1 MSTTP
6 EKAAAATTTSPKSSP
21 SKKEVDA
28 ATQAMN
34 HFAQGKRHLLVNDIN
49 SAVNSLQEACRMLAE
64 QHGETAPEC
73 GDAYFYYGRALLEMA
88 RVESG
93 VLGNALDGVPEG
105 EDMDSSQVENPDKLP
120 EEEKEKIGEQVGEA
134 LEENFKTLEK
144 PSPSKADK
152 VNGHAKDEAVNGKSD
167 EPMEDSEKSDKTSAK
182 KDKEDVS
189 TKDAES
195 EKKEGSTDDESQD
208 GESQDD
214 DGEEGDEEGEEDG
227 AEGDEKEG
235 AEGEEE
241 KEGEGEKT
249 EEEDEDVSNLQLAWE
264 MLELAKVIYQR
275 QEEGNKAMSL
285 KSAQVFLRLGE
296 VGLESENYPQSIED
310 FQSCLKIQE
319 THMEADDRCLA
330 ESHYQ
335 LGVAHSFSD
344 DFDKSIESFTKAT
357 KIIEARIANLE
368 KRKKEKEGWTEEQKK
383 ADAKTREDPFYNED
397 KEVEELNTL
406 LPEIKEKIVDMEEMK
421 QDSKD
426 KINKVKK
433 ELGMASAIAG
443 GSSAEGST
451 TNAFGFSS
459 SSTSSSDIK
468 PIATMMIKKKRK
480 PEDDAEGDDAAK
492 KTKAENGEAK
502 PSTNGAES
510 NGKAENGTKNGHSS
524 PDKMDTDKTIKSNAS
539 TEELKKKA
547 AEDMKEKTKE
557 LKEQS
562 A

>member
-1 MSTTP
+1 
-6 EKAAAATTTSPKSSP
+6 
-21 SKKEVDA
+21 
-28 ATQAMN
+28 
-34 HFAQGKRHLLVNDIN
+34 
-49 SAVNSLQEACRMLAE
+49 MLAE

-73 GDAYFYYGRALLEMA
+73 ADAYFYYGRALLEMA

-105 EDMDSSQVENPDKLP
+105 EDMDSSQVENPDKLA
-120 EEEKEKIGEQVGEA
+120 EDEKEKIGEQVGEA
-134 LEENFKTLEK
+134 LEENFKNLEK
-144 PSPSKADK
+144 KSSPSKAEK
-152 VNGHAKDEAVNGKSD
+152 VNGHANDEKVNGKSD
-167 EPMEDSEKSDKTSAK
+167 EPMEDADKSDKASADSDK
-182 KDKEDVS
+182 KDEE
-189 TKDAES
+189 TKDKDS
-195 EKKEGSTDDESQD
+195 EKKEGSTTDDESQD

-214 DGEEGDEEGEEDG
+214 ESQEGEDGEEEGDEDG
-227 AEGDEKEG
+227 AEGEEKEG
-235 AEGEEE
+235 EE

-285 KSAQVFLRLGE
+285 KAAQVFLKLGE

-357 KIIEARIANLE
+357 KIIESRIANLE

-383 ADAKTREDPFYNED
+383 NDPKTKEDPFYTED
-397 KEVEELNTL
+397 KEIEELNTL

-443 GSSAEGST
+443 GSSAEGGS
-451 TNAFGFSS
+451 TNAFGFGSS
-459 SSTSSSDIK
+459 SSSASDAK
-468 PIATMMIKKKRK
+468 PISTMMIKKKRK
-480 PEDDAEGDDAAK
+480 PEDEAEGDDAAK
-492 KTKAENGEAK
+492 KIKAANGEAK
-502 PSTNGAES
+502 PSENGAES
-510 NGKAENGTKNGHSS
+510 NGKAENGVNGHSS
-524 PDKMDTDKTIKSNAS
+524 PEKMDTDKVKSDAS

-547 AEDMKEKTKE
+547 AADMETKTKE

>member
-105 EDMDSSQVENPDKLP
+105 EDMDSSQVENPDKLA
-120 EEEKEKIGEQVGEA
+120 EDEKEKIGEQVGEA
-134 LEENFKTLEK
+134 LEENFKTCEK
-144 PSPSKADK
+144 SSPSDEK
-152 VNGHAKDEAVNGKSD
+152 VNGHAKENGKSD
-167 EPMEDSEKSDKTSAK
+167 EPMEDNDKSDKASSD
-182 KDKEDVS
+182 KDN
-189 TKDAES
+189 KDS
-195 EKKEGSTDDESQD
+195 DKDTDSKKKEGSTDDESQD

-214 DGEEGDEEGEEDG
+214 AEDGEEEGDEDAAEGE
-227 AEGDEKEG
+227 EKEG

-285 KSAQVFLRLGE
+285 KAAQVFLKLGE

-319 THMEADDRCLA
+319 THMEVDDRCLA

-344 DFDKSIESFTKAT
+344 DFDKSIDSFTKAT
-357 KIIEARIANLE
+357 KIIEDRIANLE

-383 ADAKTREDPFYNED
+383 NDAKLKEDPFYTED
-397 KEVEELNTL
+397 TEIKELNTL

-451 TNAFGFSS
+451 NAFGFGSS
-459 SSTSSSDIK
+459 SSSASDAK

-480 PEDDAEGDDAAK
+480 PEDEAEGDAAK
-492 KTKAENGEAK
+492 KTKADNGEAK
-502 PSTNGAES
+502 PSENGAES
-510 NGKAENGTKNGHSS
+510 NGKAENGVKNGHSS
-524 PDKMDTDKTIKSNAS
+524 PEKMDTDKTIKSDAS
-539 TEELKKKA
+539 TDELKKKA
-547 AEDMKEKTKE
+547 AADMETKTKE

>member
-21 SKKEVDA
+21 TKKEVDA

-120 EEEKEKIGEQVGEA
+120 AEEKEKIGEQVGEA

-144 PSPSKADK
+144 SSPSKAEK
-152 VNGHAKDEAVNGKSD
+152 VNGHAKDEKVNGKSD
-167 EPMEDSEKSDKTSAK
+167 EPMEDESKDSSDKDK
-182 KDKEDVS
+182 KDES
-189 TKDAES
+189 NKDTDSA
-195 EKKEGSTDDESQD
+195 KKEGSTDDESQD

-214 DGEEGDEEGEEDG
+214 GEGDEEEGEEDG
-227 AEGDEKEG
+227 AEGEEKEG
-235 AEGEEE
+235 AEGEGEE
-241 KEGEGEKT
+241 GKEGEGEKT

-285 KSAQVFLRLGE
+285 KAAQVFLKLGE

-357 KIIEARIANLE
+357 KIIEERIANLE

-383 ADAKTREDPFYNED
+383 NDAKLKEDPFYTED
-397 KEVEELNTL
+397 TEIKELNTL

-443 GSSAEGST
+443 GSSAEGGS
-451 TNAFGFSS
+451 TNAFGFGSS
-459 SSTSSSDIK
+459 SSSSSDAK
-468 PIATMMIKKKRK
+468 PISTMMIKKKRK
-480 PEDDAEGDDAAK
+480 PEDEAEGEDTTK
-492 KTKAENGEAK
+492 KIKADNGEAK
-502 PSTNGAES
+502 PSENGAES
-510 NGKAENGTKNGHSS
+510 NGKAENGVNGHTS
-524 PDKMDTDKTIKSNAS
+524 PEKMDTDKTVKSDAS
-539 TEELKKKA
+539 TDELKKKA
-547 AEDMKEKTKE
+547 AADMETKTKE

>member
-6 EKAAAATTTSPKSSP
+6 EKNAAATTTSPKSSP

-28 ATQAMN
+28 AIQAMQ
-34 HFAQGKRHLLVNDIN
+34 HFAAGKRHLLVNDIN

-64 QHGETAPEC
+64 QHGETAAEC

-134 LEENFKTLEK
+134 LEENFNKLEK
-144 PSPSKADK
+144 SSPSKGEK
-152 VNGHAKDEAVNGKSD
+152 VNGHAKDEKVNGQSD
-167 EPMEDSEKSDKTSAK
+167 EASDKDKKDEAKESDSEKKA
-182 KDKEDVS
+182 
-189 TKDAES
+189 
-195 EKKEGSTDDESQD
+195 STDDESQD

-214 DGEEGDEEGEEDG
+214 EDGEEDGEGDEEG
-227 AEGDEKEG
+227 AEGEEKEG
-235 AEGEEE
+235 EGEEE

-285 KSAQVFLRLGE
+285 KAAQVYLKLGE

-344 DFDKSIESFTKAT
+344 DFDNSIESFTKAT
-357 KIIEARIANLE
+357 KIIEERIANLE
-368 KRKKEKEGWTEEQKK
+368 KQKKEKEGWTEEQKK
-383 ADAKTREDPFYNED
+383 NDAKTREDPFYTED
-397 KEVEELNTL
+397 KEIEELNSL
-406 LPEIKEKIVDMEEMK
+406 LPEIKEKIVDMKEMK

-443 GSSAEGST
+443 SSAEGES
-451 TNAFGFSS
+451 TNAFGFGSS
-459 SSTSSSDIK
+459 SSATDAK

-480 PEDDAEGDDAAK
+480 PEDEAEGEDAAK
-492 KTKAENGEAK
+492 KVKAANGDAK
-502 PSTNGAES
+502 PTE
-510 NGKAENGTKNGHSS
+510 NGKAQNGVNGHSS
-524 PDKMDTDKTIKSNAS
+524 PEKMDTDKSKSDAS
-539 TEELKKKA
+539 TVELKKKA
-547 AEDMKEKTKE
+547 AADMETKTKE

-562 A
+562 T